1 MPTSVYYKYYKAEE
15 NACNLL
21 NSKEIKHFWKKN
33 FKKDY
38 TAHEDWDL
46 INSEGVRIE
55 VKSTVKPKTFRY
67 NSVSINTRNQY
78 KNVIFKVLIDKKGQ
92 ILMYKFVKKE
102 NKSWLDITEKIINF
116 K

>member
-1 MPTSVYYKYYKAEE
+1 M
-15 NACNLL
+15 
-21 NSKEIKHFWKKN
+21 
-33 FKKDY
+33 
-38 TAHEDWDL
+38 

-55 VKSTVKPKTFRY
+55 VKSTVKPKSFRY

-116 K
+116 KWNLIFLKRADARVRKKAGKEKIQLQCGLSP